1 MARPRSEN
9 KRSAI
14 LAAAAQVFAEQGLA
28 APTARIARQAG
39 VADGTLFTYFASKDE
54 LLNQLY
60 VELKTELREV
70 MMADFPAS
78 ADLARRAHHI
88 WERYVD
94 WGARHPHKRKAIAQ
108 LAVSEKISAE
118 HRAKVAAG
126 FVAIDA
132 MQQEGARNRLADL
145 SPMFVGA
152 LMGAVADTTI
162 DFMAREPEHAKRY
175 REAGFQV
182 FWNGLTGG

>member
-1 MARPRSEN
+1 MARPRSED
-9 KRSAI
+9 KRNAI
-14 LAAAAQVFAEQGLA
+14 LDAAARVFAEEGLA
-28 APTARIARQAG
+28 APTARIARRAG
-39 VADGTLFTYFASKDE
+39 VADGTLFTYFTSKDE

-70 MMADFPAS
+70 MMANYPAS
-78 ADLARRAHHI
+78 ADLAARAHHV

-94 WGARHPHKRKAIAQ
+94 WGARHPYKRKAIAQ
-108 LAVSEKISAE
+108 LAVSEKITAE
-118 HRAKVAAG
+118 HRARVSAG
-126 FVAIDA
+126 FAAIDA
-132 MQQEGARNRLADL
+132 LQQEGARSRLADL

-162 DFMAREPEHAKRY
+162 DFMAREPEHAARY
-175 REAGFQV
+175 REAGFQA